1 MKKSENIEKK
11 FQGFADA
18 VDRIVGSSYW
28 FAFSVFIVVV
38 WAFSGLIIGF
48 GQTWQLIINTTT
60 TVMTFLMISL
70 LHSSQQKWE
79 KKIERLQD
87 KEATN
92 IKEIKEE
99 TKKMSS
105 EKTDPAEESATQ
117 NSTKVF

>member
-105 EKTDPAEESATQ
+105 EKADPVEESAAQ